1 MAEFAKAVEEQ
12 KEKTGKTGDHLKLV
26 PNVDETAAKEDIT
39 NDSTLSDPSLP
50 PIEMESGDLDIDK
63 MLSEADDLPKEEDL
77 GAIES
82 SLDAN
87 LDEDKL
93 LAEANSMKEESGADE
108 KSGEKSEDKP
118 EDKPEEKKEEPVN
131 EDVALMNEFD
141 KFSKS

>member
-1 MAEFAKAVEEQ
+1 
-12 KEKTGKTGDHLKLV
+12 
-26 PNVDETAAKEDIT
+26 
-39 NDSTLSDPSLP
+39 
-50 PIEMESGDLDIDK
+50 
-63 MLSEADDLPKEEDL
+63 L